1 MIVYRIVGKKSRSSD
16 LSGQGAAN
24 VGGRWNSLGTHALHT
39 SESRALALLEVLVH
53 VDLEDL
59 PVNMYIMVIEINE
72 NSPVLEISD
81 RDLPDNWHEPDNLY
95 LRTLGDRIFKEGQ
108 FLAIKAGSAILP
120 AEYNYILN
128 PRHESF
134 SKNVRILK
142 VEDLLTDQR
151 LK

>member
-24 VGGRWNSLGTHALHT
+24 VGGRWNSLGTHALYT

-81 RDLPDNWHEPDNLY
+81 RDLPDNWHEPDNLH

-108 FLAIKAGSAILP
+108 FLAIKARSAILP